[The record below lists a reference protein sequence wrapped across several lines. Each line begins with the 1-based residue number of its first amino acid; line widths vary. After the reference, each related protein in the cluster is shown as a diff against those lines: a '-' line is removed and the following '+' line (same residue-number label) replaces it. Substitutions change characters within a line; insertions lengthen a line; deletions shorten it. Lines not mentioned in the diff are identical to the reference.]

1 MDQGTV
7 TVSGL
12 QYYDIDQIFDCGQCF
27 RFTRDS
33 AGAWT
38 GVACRALLTLRQKD
52 PQTLTICA
60 EGAGGGMTQAA
71 FETTF
76 ARFLGLQ
83 EDYGA
88 IRSDIAARFPGD
100 ATLQAAMAYGQGIRI
115 LKQEPWEALCSFI
128 ISQNNNIPRIRKI
141 IEAIC
146 ARYGDPVG
154 SRFAFPCPERLLSA
168 GEQALRACGAGFRAG
183 YLLDAAEKVA
193 SGEIDLEALRTL
205 STEQALARLTA
216 IKGVGP
222 KVAYCT
228 LLFGLEKFDA
238 FPVDVWMKK
247 MIDEQ
252 YGGKLAP
259 ESLGPYAGVAQQY
272 LFYYS
277 RYKQKREEAK
287 KTG

>member
-1 MDQGTV
+1 M
-7 TVSGL
+7 
-12 QYYDIDQIFDCGQCF
+12 
-27 RFTRDS
+27 
-33 AGAWT
+33 
-38 GVACRALLTLRQKD
+38 
-52 PQTLTICA
+52 
-60 EGAGGGMTQAA
+60 
-71 FETTF
+71 
-76 ARFLGLQ
+76 
-83 EDYGA
+83 
-88 IRSDIAARFPGD
+88 
-100 ATLQAAMAYGQGIRI
+100 
-115 LKQEPWEALCSFI
+115 
-128 ISQNNNIPRIRKI
+128 
-141 IEAIC
+141 
-146 ARYGDPVG
+146 
-154 SRFAFPCPERLLSA
+154 
-168 GEQALRACGAGFRAG
+168 
-183 YLLDAAEKVA
+183 A